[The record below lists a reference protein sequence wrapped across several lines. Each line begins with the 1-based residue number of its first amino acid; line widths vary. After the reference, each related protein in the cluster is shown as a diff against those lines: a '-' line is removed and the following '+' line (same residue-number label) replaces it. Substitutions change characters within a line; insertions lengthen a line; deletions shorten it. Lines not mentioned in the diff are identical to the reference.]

1 MACWL
6 YIICPNLILAFSVAT
21 VGILL
26 HNIIKLYQSQNC
38 TGLLHRKL
46 NFGQNI
52 LHCVISL
59 LRSYV
64 GKLVISIHIILVL
77 YIILYSILYIYI
89 QRNQIT
95 NLYINSIKNLLSDWL
110 GWRRLVL
117 VLCDVTFCIN
127 ISISKIPVLIYPMFP
142 MFPNSIMERRK

>member
-1 MACWL
+1 MLVVYYLPKFDISLQCCYSWHTS
-6 YIICPNLILAFSVAT
+6 I
-21 VGILL
+21 

-64 GKLVISIHIILVL
+64 GKFVEILIRMSIDIIYSFMIMYCNLC
-77 YIILYSILYIYI
+77 YILIV
-89 QRNQIT
+89 
-95 NLYINSIKNLLSDWL
+95 WL
-110 GWRRLVL
+110 RLVL
-117 VLCDVTFCIN
+117 VFLCVVTFCIN

-142 MFPNSIMERRK
+142 MFPNSIM